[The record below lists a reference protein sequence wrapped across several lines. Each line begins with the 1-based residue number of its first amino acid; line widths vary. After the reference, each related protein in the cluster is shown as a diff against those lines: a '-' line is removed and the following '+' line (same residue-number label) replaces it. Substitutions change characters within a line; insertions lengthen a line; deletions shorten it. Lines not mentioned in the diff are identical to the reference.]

1 MSCQGRC
8 HHTADLHSISPW
20 TPSQRRYAP
29 CRGRAIA
36 VPNSTSPSWLQPR
49 LRSSGHQAILP
60 QHHAAILLA
69 SHQLF
74 MMTMASHHR
83 RRHHADSS
91 CGSFTPPSSHSG
103 TAWPPTS
110 FLHRRPPSRM
120 KSVAP
125 QPTPSQRRSPRT
137 ILSWM
142 TSSRRR
148 SSHHLHLAASHR
160 NRPPAASRRCQPSP
174 RAQRHAG
181 HHSRRHRRRRHGS
194 TRL

>member
-1 MSCQGRC
+1 MYSCRTQRPPLDVDDAVAAPI
-8 HHTADLHSISPW
+8 T
-20 TPSQRRYAP
+20 TPS
-29 CRGRAIA
+29 
-36 VPNSTSPSWLQPR
+36 SPS
-49 LRSSGHQAILP
+49 GIAP
-60 QHHAAILLA
+60 QLLLA
-69 SHQLF
+69 SHQLS

-91 CGSFTPPSSHSG
+91 CGSFAPPSSHSG
-103 TAWPPTS
+103 TAWPPSS
-110 FLHRRPPSRM
+110 FLRRRPPSRM

-160 NRPPAASRRCQPSP
+160 NRPSAVPHRCQPSP
-174 RAQRHAG
+174 RTDVLHLTWSPPRH
-181 HHSRRHRRRRHGS
+181 HRRSRCLRPAPQ
-194 TRL
+194 RPP